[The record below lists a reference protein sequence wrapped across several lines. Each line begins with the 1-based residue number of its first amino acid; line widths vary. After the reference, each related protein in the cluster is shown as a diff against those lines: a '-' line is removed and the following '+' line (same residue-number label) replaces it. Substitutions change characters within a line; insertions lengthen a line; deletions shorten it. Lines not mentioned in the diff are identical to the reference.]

1 MIDLLSLLVEKLM
14 MVGGMSVKE
23 SVIFL
28 LRSNTLKIE
37 QYRRSILG
45 AFVNCW
51 CSNRFIC

>member
-28 LRSNTLKIE
+28 LCSNTLKIE
-37 QYRRSILG
+37 
-45 AFVNCW
+45 
-51 CSNRFIC
+51 